1 VTSSTR
7 YEVREGVATLTLARP
22 EVRNAL
28 GIESARELAHCIRG
42 AENDPAA
49 RLLLLEAEGPAFC
62 AGMDLKSVDLS
73 EPGQASAF
81 AAALSDVYEG
91 LLTLSKPVLCAV
103 DGPVSG
109 GGVGIPGAADLV
121 WAGSRAR
128 FALPETRLGL
138 VPALVSVPLRRRVSS
153 RALRLMAIGGISLDA
168 DQAVAHALADFRTL
182 EAGPAAHA
190 FAGELVRDHA
200 PDALARTK
208 RFLGRPTDGDLPKEL
223 ADARREFE
231 EAVRSV
237 EAQKGLAA
245 FRHKE
250 GVRWDT

>member
-1 VTSSTR
+1 MSAAVR
-7 YEVREGVATLTLARP
+7 YEVRGGVATLTLARP

-28 GIESARELAHCIRG
+28 DIGSARELAQDIQR
-42 AENDPAA
+42 AEGDATV
-49 RLLLLEAEGPAFC
+49 RILLLEAEGPAFC

-91 LLTLSKPVLCAV
+91 LLTISKPVLCAV

-138 VPALVSVPLRRRVSS
+138 VPALVSVPLQRRVST
-153 RALRLMAIGGISLDA
+153 RALTLMAIGGVSFDA
-168 DQAVAHALADFRTL
+168 EQAVAHALADFRTL

-208 RFLGRPTDGDLPKEL
+208 RFLGRPTEGDLPKDL

-237 EAQKGLAA
+237 EARKGLEA

-250 GVRWDT
+250 GIRWDT